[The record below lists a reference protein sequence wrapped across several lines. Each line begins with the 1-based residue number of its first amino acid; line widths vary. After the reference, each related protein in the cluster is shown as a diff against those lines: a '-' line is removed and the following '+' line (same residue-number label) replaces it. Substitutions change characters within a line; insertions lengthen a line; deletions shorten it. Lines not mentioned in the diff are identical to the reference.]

1 MELTIYS
8 RNRLLNTFAHWQVPK
23 GFADPVYNY
32 LVHGFHPGGF
42 FAALLANDATA
53 TIVRSHPA
61 NTVEGLKSLAQWIVS
76 QLPGDEVWGSREVV
90 DAWLA
95 KPDLERRLILE
106 RLELVFTEQEE
117 LLLALGDEP
126 THPPHLW

>member
-8 RNRLLNTFAHWQVPK
+8 KNRLLNTFVHWQVPRD
-23 GFADPVYNY
+23 FADPIYNY

-42 FAALLANDATA
+42 FAALLSNDATA

-61 NTVEGLKSLAQWIVS
+61 NTVEGLKSLAQWILNH
-76 QLPGDEVWGSREVV
+76 LPRDEVWGSREVV
-90 DAWLA
+90 EAWLA

-106 RLELVFTEQEE
+106 RLRLVFTEQEE
-117 LLLALGDEP
+117 LLLAL
-126 THPPHLW
+126 LA